1 MDAGWSGGTVR
12 TARAAAEWLCVGARE
27 IRDCR
32 FRSLYFW
39 ARFRRNACRYS
50 SCRLPFFSLVFLPL
64 LLLLLLLLS
73 RILHLLG
80 SSFWLETSAGVGG
93 GGLDETAVQFHL
105 SLIRVQR
112 VH

>member
-1 MDAGWSGGTVR
+1 MR

-64 LLLLLLLLS
+64 LLLLLLLS